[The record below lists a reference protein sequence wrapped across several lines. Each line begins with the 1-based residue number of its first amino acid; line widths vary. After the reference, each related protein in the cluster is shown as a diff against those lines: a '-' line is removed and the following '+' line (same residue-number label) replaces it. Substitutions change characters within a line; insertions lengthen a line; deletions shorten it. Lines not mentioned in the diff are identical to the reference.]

1 MDKRILSKIPRDLAT
16 TDMLRIAK
24 RLGGMTHIMTAR
36 LLEDE
41 KILQLTFYE
50 TSKLKQG
57 KPEAAF
63 RTFLSDSDYI
73 TQDLKV
79 SKVKW
84 LTAAFDGMWDFSL
97 LDYKWDSEKG
107 KSSWKENVFIWSG
120 EEKELI
126 EEFFSQYSAPE
137 DEHKPWDAIRHFQNE
152 VKEKRLS
159 ARHKKETDKIDAV
172 MEPIKDAPVKFFDWV
187 WEYGMSFSRYL
198 LYKEEKKGMPEEFR
212 KPGK

>member
-1 MDKRILSKIPRDLAT
+1 MDKRKLSKIPRDPAT
-16 TDMLRIAK
+16 PDMIRMAK

-50 TSKLKQG
+50 ISKLKQG
-57 KPEAAF
+57 KSEAAF

-97 LDYKWDSEKG
+97 LDYVWDSEKG
-107 KSSWKENVFIWSG
+107 KRDRKSTRLNSSHM
-120 EEKELI
+120 
-126 EEFFSQYSAPE
+126 A
-137 DEHKPWDAIRHFQNE
+137 
-152 VKEKRLS
+152 
-159 ARHKKETDKIDAV
+159 
-172 MEPIKDAPVKFFDWV
+172 
-187 WEYGMSFSRYL
+187 
-198 LYKEEKKGMPEEFR
+198 
-212 KPGK
+212 

>member
-1 MDKRILSKIPRDLAT
+1 
-16 TDMLRIAK
+16 
-24 RLGGMTHIMTAR
+24 MTAR

-126 EEFFSQYSAPE
+126 EDFFSKYSNPE
-137 DEHKPWDAIRHFQNE
+137 DAHKP
-152 VKEKRLS
+152 
-159 ARHKKETDKIDAV
+159 
-172 MEPIKDAPVKFFDWV
+172 
-187 WEYGMSFSRYL
+187 
-198 LYKEEKKGMPEEFR
+198 
-212 KPGK
+212 

>member
-1 MDKRILSKIPRDLAT
+1 MDKRKLSKIPRDSAT
-16 TDMLRIAK
+16 PDMIRMAK

-36 LLEDE
+36 LHVDE

-57 KPEAAF
+57 KSEAAF

-84 LTAAFDGMWDFSL
+84 LTAAFGGMWDFSL

-126 EEFFSQYSAPE
+126 EEFFSQYSDPE
-137 DEHKPWDAIRHFQNE
+137 DEHKPWDRSEEHTSELQS
-152 VKEKRLS
+152 LS
-159 ARHKKETDKIDAV
+159 
-172 MEPIKDAPVKFFDWV
+172 
-187 WEYGMSFSRYL
+187 
-198 LYKEEKKGMPEEFR
+198 
-212 KPGK
+212 

>member
-1 MDKRILSKIPRDLAT
+1 
-16 TDMLRIAK
+16 MLRIAK

-97 LDYKWDSEKG
+97 LDYNGIPKREKAHG
-107 KSSWKENVFIWSG
+107 KRMYLSG
-120 EEKELI
+120 
-126 EEFFSQYSAPE
+126 
-137 DEHKPWDAIRHFQNE
+137 
-152 VKEKRLS
+152 
-159 ARHKKETDKIDAV
+159 
-172 MEPIKDAPVKFFDWV
+172 
-187 WEYGMSFSRYL
+187 
-198 LYKEEKKGMPEEFR
+198 
-212 KPGK
+212 PGKKRSL